1 MNHCVVFRQMGGHAY
16 GGTYPGPMGAVLTPV
31 FDGLEQSR
39 DLPHACTL
47 NGKCQEVCPVD
58 IPLPTLLRGWRD
70 RSWREGLEPA
80 AMRFGMGVFTF
91 VASRPW
97 AVPARGTVAVRVM
110 RLFSRGGWIRS
121 MPGLGAWTQHR
132 DFPAPEGRTFMARY
146 ASGEGQRK

>member
-1 MNHCVVFRQMGGHAY
+1 MNQCVVFKQLGGHAY
-16 GGTYPGPMGAVLTPV
+16 GGVYPGPMGAVLTPV

-39 DLPHACTL
+39 ELSHACTL

-58 IPLPTLLRGWRD
+58 IPLPTLMRGWRD

-80 AMRFGMGVFTF
+80 SMRFGMGIFTF

-97 AVPARGTVAVRVM
+97 LYRLGTAIQVPVL

-121 MPGLGAWTQHR
+121 MPGLGPWTKYR
-132 DFPAPEGRTFMARY
+132 DFPVPEGRSFMARY
-146 ASGEGQRK
+146 ASGEGRRP

>member
-1 MNHCVVFRQMGGHAY
+1 
-16 GGTYPGPMGAVLTPV
+16 
-31 FDGLEQSR
+31 
-39 DLPHACTL
+39 LPHACTL

-80 AMRFGMGVFTF
+80 AMRFGMGAFTF

-97 AVPARGTVAVRVM
+97 LYRLGVAVALPVM

-121 MPGLGAWTQHR
+121 MPGLGAWTAYR